1 MKLLQLLMHG
11 KREMHPQVP
20 FLPEFQRLGENM
32 QKLWLAAEQSLSP
45 AVNGGVDN
53 LGIDDEQDNC

>member
-1 MKLLQLLMHG
+1 
-11 KREMHPQVP
+11 
-20 FLPEFQRLGENM
+20 M